1 MAKEEKKGRKE
12 KKDRK
17 DKKEDGGGAHRGKK
31 DTNAMSFD
39 ELVIMVQNGIL
50 FEQTLTSERNTR
62 RRRTNACRPPY
73 KWRWRGSR
81 RKRAR
86 AYTRDGGGDD
96 AKVCREDGNE
106 ELTRPLFSA

>member
-17 DKKEDGGGAHRGKK
+17 DKKEDGGAHRGKK

-62 RRRTNACRPPY
+62 RKRSNACRLPY
-73 KWRWRGSR
+73 KWR
-81 RKRAR
+81 
-86 AYTRDGGGDD
+86 
-96 AKVCREDGNE
+96 
-106 ELTRPLFSA
+106 